1 MSPLSP
7 PQADIERTSVC
18 DAVYH
23 FRSSRPFTRSIL
35 NRYGVSPYAGAG
47 ASARDASLH
56 EPDRRLTTL
65 RHSGAA
71 AGLLALVVH
80 RGHEAEAELS
90 SLHHVALR
98 REIVRE

>member
-1 MSPLSP
+1 MSGA
-7 PQADIERTSVC
+7 PQVDIERTSIC

-23 FRSSRPFTRSIL
+23 FRSSRPFTRSIH
-35 NRYGVSPYAGAG
+35 NRYGVSPDGAG
-47 ASARDASLH
+47 PSARDASAH
-56 EPDRRLTTL
+56 EADRSLTTL

-71 AGLLALVVH
+71 AGLLAMVVH
-80 RGHEAEAELS
+80 RGHKAEAELS